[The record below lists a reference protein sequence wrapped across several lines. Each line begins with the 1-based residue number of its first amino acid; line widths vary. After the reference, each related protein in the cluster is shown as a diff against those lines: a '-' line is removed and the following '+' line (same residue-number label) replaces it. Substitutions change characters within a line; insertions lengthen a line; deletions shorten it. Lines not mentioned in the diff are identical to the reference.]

1 MASTLA
7 PRANM
12 GVDPTRSRDI
22 MDDMVNVVRIARA
35 TPSRAASR
43 PVISNSEDSLV
54 PPSLRRKSADPP
66 SPSLASQVET
76 YVADGFDSFEE
87 CVTPPESMPSPA
99 STPSARARA
108 SRRRVVVVARRPP
121 SERRKNSRGRPSAR
135 RPSLTAP
142 PTPPHPPCRS
152 ARDPGS

>member
-35 TPSRAASR
+35 TPSSRAASR

-54 PPSLRRKSADPP
+54 PPSLSSKIR
-66 SPSLASQVET
+66 
-76 YVADGFDSFEE
+76 
-87 CVTPPESMPSPA
+87 
-99 STPSARARA
+99 
-108 SRRRVVVVARRPP
+108 
-121 SERRKNSRGRPSAR
+121 
-135 RPSLTAP
+135 
-142 PTPPHPPCRS
+142 
-152 ARDPGS
+152 

>member
-1 MASTLA
+1 MTRHAFAFASTAQFVHSRLENNGRRRIATTREMASTLA

-54 PPSLRRKSADPP
+54 PPSLSSKIR
-66 SPSLASQVET
+66 
-76 YVADGFDSFEE
+76 
-87 CVTPPESMPSPA
+87 
-99 STPSARARA
+99 
-108 SRRRVVVVARRPP
+108 
-121 SERRKNSRGRPSAR
+121 
-135 RPSLTAP
+135 
-142 PTPPHPPCRS
+142 
-152 ARDPGS
+152 

>member
-87 CVTPPESMPSPA
+87 CVSPPESMPSPRRR
-99 STPSARARA
+99 PRRARA
-108 SRRRVVVVARRPP
+108 PRGDASSSSRVVPRPNGEKTAGDVRPP
-121 SERRKNSRGRPSAR
+121 AV
-135 RPSLTAP
+135 P
-142 PTPPHPPCRS
+142 P
-152 ARDPGS
+152 